1 MLDKLALAT
10 FHVLHG
16 VIHAGYV
23 RARPAVTPGAPE
35 WPFDLDRSWVLTP
48 LGANATTTRALGRAL
63 VIVVLG
69 GYLTGSLATLRLLPR
84 GAAEPSIVVGSWAS
98 LGLLTLFFHRY
109 LSVGVAIDLALLW
122 AGLAGKPAPSRSEQR
137 P

>member
-10 FHVLHG
+10 FYVLHG
-16 VIHAGYV
+16 AIHAGYV
-23 RARPAVTPGAPE
+23 RARPAVAPGAPE
-35 WPFDLDRSWVLTP
+35 WPFDLDRSWLLTP
-48 LGANATTTRALGRAL
+48 LGASAATTRALGRAL
-63 VIVVLG
+63 VIVVLA

-84 GAAEPSIVVGSWAS
+84 EAAAPSVAVGSSAS
-98 LGLLTLFFHRY
+98 LALLALYFHRY

-122 AGLAGKPAPSRSEQR
+122 AGLAGKAELSRSEQR